1 MKKELH
7 FNNIF
12 TMRKIIFTLAFA
24 IMASGLFAQKVHTIS
39 LLNSTN
45 EFSVI
50 KNEPLQF
57 KFKSSFSSLKT
68 KEIVTKEGFFIQ
80 INTEELVN
88 EGENG
93 SPSLPVLKRLIE
105 VPFNSDVKV
114 NIVSFDE
121 EIISLNDLGIIY
133 KIIPQQPS
141 VRKDQNVADLPF
153 HYNQQIYSTNDFIEN
168 AIGEYQPVGIMRGVN
183 IGRIV
188 IRPVQYNPAQNT
200 IRILKNIVVEVTFK
214 NADLVKTESMRTK
227 YYSPM
232 FESSCKMLA
241 NYNKSTAKDNITI
254 YPVKYLI
261 ISHRMF
267 EAQIQPFI
275 QWKTRKGFKV
285 TVAYTDVIG
294 TTTTAIK
301 SYITAQY
308 TGGTPTN
315 PAPSYILLIGDVAQI
330 PAFTGSALAAASP
343 TDLYYGEM
351 DGGSDVIPDIYYGRF
366 SAQNADQLAPQ
377 LAKTLQYE
385 QYTMPDPSFLQ
396 YSVLVAGVDGSNA
409 ATYGNGQINYANLYT
424 NASNGITPINYLYG
438 SGSPIISN
446 STAAAPAIHQ
456 NVSDGAGFVNYTAHC
471 GSDGWSDPSF
481 NTSHVAALTNQDKYC
496 FMIGNCCQSNMFS
509 VAECFG
515 EAILRAPNKGAV
527 GYIGASDF
535 SYWNEDYYFA
545 VGFKTVIS
553 NPVYDASKLGF
564 YDKLFH
570 SNGEAETD
578 WHVSAGQLMHGG
590 NLAVTQGGT
599 SVTYYW
605 EEYHLMGDPSLMPYL
620 GVPTTLSA
628 TYLTSVPMGVTSVA
642 VATEPYAYVGLSLN
656 NVWIDAKYT
665 GASGNISLDLT
676 TIAAPCT
683 LDVVITK
690 QNRQPNI
697 GTIVIVPNSAPYV
710 VYNTHVLH
718 DAGVTV
724 NGNVEYSETVNMDL
738 TLRNVGSVNATGVNA
753 ALSTTNT
760 NINIT
765 DNYQPFGNINA
776 TATATQNNSFAFNVA
791 NVIPD
796 QQIVQFVVTATD
808 ATANTWTTNFNVTLN
823 APVLQ
828 ATTVVI
834 DDVATGNG
842 NGRLD
847 PGETV
852 TIKILTLNNGHAV
865 SPSANTTLTLNS
877 GAVSIPSNTQNIGAI
892 VASGSVQAIYT
903 VNVNAGA
910 TVGSTASFTFDV
922 NAGGYT
928 ATKSFVL
935 TIGLIVEDFESN
947 TFTEYPWNLT
957 QIGNAPWTII
967 NSGSI
972 YEGAYSARSGI
983 IGNIATSELTM
994 QINVLSADSISF
1006 YKKVNSEQD
1015 YDFLKFYID
1024 GIEQDQWSGIIDW
1037 SREAYMMATGIHTI
1051 KWIYSKDYSVAPTG
1065 DGSWVD
1071 FVIFP
1076 PINLPLTQAEIN
1088 NNLQYFSSYPN
1099 PFNSE
1104 SIISYSLIKSDNI
1117 AISLINTLGETV
1129 KSILP
1134 KQNMSQGSHQIQL
1147 SSEGLASGIY
1157 LCKMETSTETK
1168 MIKIILSK

>member
-1 MKKELH
+1 
-7 FNNIF
+7 
-12 TMRKIIFTLAFA
+12 MRKIIFTLSFA
-24 IMASGLFAQKVHTIS
+24 IIATVLFAQKAQTIS

-45 EFSVI
+45 EFSII

-57 KFKSSFSSLKT
+57 KFKSSFATLNT
-68 KEIVTKEGFFIQ
+68 KEISTKDGFYTQLLAEGY
-80 INTEELVN
+80 VN
-88 EGENG
+88 DGENG

-105 VPFNSDVKV
+105 VPYNADIKV

-141 VRKDQNVADLPF
+141 VRKDQNVSDLPF
-153 HYNQQIYSTNDFIEN
+153 HYNQQLYSTNDFIEN

-200 IRILKNIVVEVTFK
+200 IRILKNIVIEVTFK
-214 NADLVKTESMRTK
+214 NADLAKTESMRTK

-294 TTTTAIK
+294 TTTAAIK
-301 SYITAQY
+301 TYINSQY
-308 TGGTPTN
+308 TGGTATN
-315 PAPSYILLIGDVAQI
+315 PAPTYVLLIGDVAQI
-330 PAFTGSALAAASP
+330 PAFTGSAIAAASP

-351 DGGSDVIPDIYYGRF
+351 DGGTDVIPDIYYGRF
-366 SAQNADQLAPQ
+366 SAQNVDQLAPQ

-409 ATYGNGQINYANLYT
+409 ATYGNGQINYAANNYT
-424 NASNGITPINYLYG
+424 NASNGITSHTYLYG

-446 STAAAPAIHQ
+446 SAAAAPAIHQ
-456 NVSDGAGFVNYTAHC
+456 NVSDGVGFVNYTAHC
-471 GSDGWSDPSF
+471 GSDGWSDPTF
-481 NTSHVAALTNQDKYC
+481 TTSHVAALTNQNKYC

-509 VAECFG
+509 VSECFG

-527 GYIGASDF
+527 GYIGASDY
-535 SYWNEDYYFA
+535 SYWNEDYYFST
-545 VGFKTVIS
+545 GYKTVIA
-553 NPVYDASKLGF
+553 NPVYEATKLGF

-570 SNGEAETD
+570 THNETETD
-578 WHVSAGQLMHGG
+578 WHVSAGQLVHAG

-620 GVPTTLSA
+620 GIPTTLSA
-628 TYLTSVPMGVTSVA
+628 TYQTSVPMGVTSVS
-642 VATEPYAYVGLSLN
+642 VVTEPYAYVGLSLN
-656 NVWIDAKYT
+656 NVWVDAKYT

-697 GTIVIVPNSAPYV
+697 GTITIVPNSAPYV

-718 DAGVTV
+718 DAGITT
-724 NGNVEYSETVNMDL
+724 NGNVEYSENVNMDL

-753 ALSTTNT
+753 VLSTTNT
-760 NINIT
+760 NLTIT
-765 DNYQPFGNINA
+765 DNTQPFGNINA
-776 TATATQNNSFAFNVA
+776 SATATQNNSFAFNVA
-791 NVIPD
+791 NVITD
-796 QQIVQFVVTATD
+796 QQTAQFTVTATD
-808 ATANTWTTNFNVTLN
+808 ATANTWNTNFNVILN
-823 APVLQ
+823 APVMQ

-847 PGETV
+847 PGETA

-865 SPSANTTLTLNS
+865 SPTANTTLTLNS
-877 GAVSIPSNTQNIGAI
+877 GAVTIPSNNQNIGAI
-892 VASGSVQAIYT
+892 VASGNTQAIYT

-910 TVGSTASFTFDV
+910 TVGSTASFTYNV

-928 ATKSFVL
+928 TTKSFVL
-935 TIGLIVEDFESN
+935 TIGLIVEDFETN
-947 TFTEYPWNLT
+947 TFTNYPWDLT
-957 QIGNAPWTII
+957 QTGNVPWTII

-983 IGNIATSELTM
+983 IGNNATSELTM

-1006 YKKVNSEQD
+1006 YKKVTSEQD
-1015 YDFLKFYID
+1015 YDWLKFYID
-1024 GIEQDQWSGIIDW
+1024 GVAQGQWSGTVDW
-1037 SREAYMMATGIHTI
+1037 SREAYMMSTGLHTI

-1076 PINLPLTQAEIN
+1076 PINLPLMQPENN

-1099 PFNSE
+1099 PFKSE
-1104 SIISYSLIKSDNI
+1104 SIISYSLVKSDNI

-1129 KSILP
+1129 KILLP
-1134 KQNMSQGSHQIQL
+1134 KQIVSQGNHQVQL

-1168 MIKIILSK
+1168 MIKIVISK